1 MIRQI
6 VRAIERATERARGK
20 EASPAAVESVAVAE
34 ALDRVAAKSLKAE
47 RHVPA
52 FDISALDGFACK
64 GAGSRFAVR
73 GALEPGERA
82 SVRLRAGEALFVPTG
97 AAIPVRTRFAPR
109 EYVSEEEDLIRVFW
123 TGERLKVWQ
132 KGYWL
137 RKGECVATRGE
148 RITPRAMEL
157 LALAGYETVD
167 VFRKP
172 AVAILSTGSEL
183 KKGVVPNSNRYL
195 LMGLVTRDGGDVMS
209 ALTASDDEEEIRALL
224 DKLSGAHLVIATG
237 GTAKGRKDMTL
248 RAFEKA
254 GARTILRDLPISP
267 GKTMTFGMKGS
278 TPFFIL
284 PGNPR
289 ALRALY
295 EVFVKACILKLA
307 GRRSEWREYTALTP
321 APLRRDPDMTYLVP
335 ATCSRGEPFRVERLQ
350 ADEPDCLLLLEPG
363 TEEIRSGEEV
373 KVLWVNERFP

>member
-1 MIRQI
+1 MIRQL
-6 VRAIERATERARGK
+6 VRAMERAMEK
-20 EASPAAVESVAVAE
+20 EASPVGVESIPVAE
-34 ALDRVAAKSLKAE
+34 AFARVSAKNLKAE

-64 GAGSRFAVR
+64 GAGGRFAVR

-82 SVRLRAGEALFVPTG
+82 SVRLKAGEALFVPTG
-97 AAIPVRTRFAPR
+97 AAIPAHTRFAPR

-137 RKGECVATRGE
+137 RRGERVATKGE

-157 LALAGYETVD
+157 LSLAGYETVE
-167 VFRKP
+167 VFRRP
-172 AVAILSTGSEL
+172 AVAILSTGNEL

-195 LMGLVTRDGGDVMS
+195 LMGLINRDGGDVMS
-209 ALTASDDEEEIRALL
+209 ALTVSDDEEEIKALL
-224 DKLSGAHLVIATG
+224 DRLSGAHLIIATG

-248 RAFEKA
+248 RAFEKS
-254 GARTILRDLPISP
+254 GARKILHDLPISP
-267 GKTMTFGMKGS
+267 GKTMTFGKKGR

-295 EVFVKACILKLA
+295 EVFVRACLLKLA
-307 GRRSEWREYTALTP
+307 GRRGEWKEHKARVSTP
-321 APLRRDPDMTYLVP
+321 FQRDPDMTYLVP
-335 ATCSRGEPFRVERLQ
+335 ATCSSRLPFRVERIQ
-350 ADEPDCLLLLEPG
+350 ADEPDCLLLLESG

-373 KVLWVNERFP
+373 DVLWVNERFP